1 MGTHNIEGGGAVEE
15 SARNKGHTIQKEGV
29 LWRGVQGM
37 GRTHNI
43 FDKFYLIKLHETC
56 RASHNNSVNKR
67 IVKGYTLQIMQ
78 KICINQ
84 KGFGQGMGAT
94 NAQNQVKQI

>member
-1 MGTHNIEGGGAVEE
+1 MLEPKDMN
-15 SARNKGHTIQKEGV
+15 ARI
-29 LWRGVQGM
+29 
-37 GRTHNI
+37 I
-43 FDKFYLIKLHETC
+43 FDNFYLIKLHETC

-78 KICINQ
+78 KICTNQ

>member
-1 MGTHNIEGGGAVEE
+1 MVVLRGGTHIDKDKEE
-15 SARNKGHTIQKEGV
+15 RSAHVGTFIY
-29 LWRGVQGM
+29 L
-37 GRTHNI
+37 
-43 FDKFYLIKLHETC
+43 FDNFYLIKLHETC

-78 KICINQ
+78 KICTNQ